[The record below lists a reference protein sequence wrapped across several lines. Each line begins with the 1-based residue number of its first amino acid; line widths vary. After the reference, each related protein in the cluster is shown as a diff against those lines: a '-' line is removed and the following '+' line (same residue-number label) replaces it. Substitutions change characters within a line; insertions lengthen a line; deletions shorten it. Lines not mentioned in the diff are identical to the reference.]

1 MTTTANHP
9 RIHWLVALVLSFGT
23 ASIGGSLTILD
34 DWYYSLQQPWFKPP
48 DFLFGPVWTTLF
60 FLMAWSGVLAWRTH
74 AVDPVAT
81 AQQRRRLLQLW
92 AFNAVANIAWSW
104 LYFYLQRPAWAL
116 LEMPLL
122 WLSIWLLIR
131 HLTPYNRKAARMLW
145 PYLAWVSFA
154 AALNVATV
162 MLNPA

>member
-1 MTTTANHP
+1 MITTANHP

-23 ASIGGSLTILD
+23 ASIGGSLTVLD
-34 DWYYSLQQPWFKPP
+34 DWYYGLQQPWFKPP

-74 AVDPVAT
+74 ASDPVAT
-81 AQQRRRLLQLW
+81 AQRQRLLLQLW
-92 AFNAVANIAWSW
+92 AFNGIANIAWSW

-116 LEMPLL
+116 LEMPVL

-131 HLTPYNRKAARMLW
+131 HLTPYHRKAALMLW

-162 MLNPA
+162 VLNPA

>member
-9 RIHWLVALVLSFGT
+9 RIHWLIALVLSFGT

-34 DWYYSLQQPWFKPP
+34 DWYYGLQQPWFKPP
-48 DFLFGPVWTTLF
+48 DFLFGPVWSTLF

-74 AVDPVAT
+74 AADPEAT
-81 AQQRRRLLQLW
+81 AQRRRLLLRLW
-92 AFNAVANIAWSW
+92 AFNAIANIAWSW

-131 HLTPYNRKAARMLW
+131 HLTPYNRKAARML
-145 PYLAWVSFA
+145 
-154 AALNVATV
+154 
-162 MLNPA
+162 